1 TSQTSTGIRL
11 VSYDGCAGA
20 LTELRRA
27 AFPLV
32 GPYGFGGNVFAAED
46 SAGGSPPIGP
56 RAGVPEQNST
66 SEGGAAAPAEGKAA
80 AGPAEPAG
88 PSHSST
94 NTHEIGVDEPDIAKT
109 DGRRLVT
116 IADGRLRIVDVAARK
131 LVASMDI
138 PGGTPT
144 QLLLDGDRALVMTMN
159 S

>member
-1 TSQTSTGIRL
+1 MKRDLAWWLRIAVPAVAVAGLGIVIAGSGASGGPSGSDGYRTSQTSTGIRL

-66 SEGGAAAPAEGKAA
+66 SEGGAAAPAERKAA
-80 AGPAEPAG
+80 AGPAEAAG
-88 PSHSST
+88 PRQPPT
-94 NTHEIGVDEPDIAKT
+94 NTHP
-109 DGRRLVT
+109 
-116 IADGRLRIVDVAARK
+116 
-131 LVASMDI
+131 
-138 PGGTPT
+138 
-144 QLLLDGDRALVMTMN
+144 
-159 S
+159 